1 MLTASTMGFDGRR
14 AVAVDLNEGRLGNGA
29 PFFALH
35 AEDGREVDL
44 MIDIGSLA
52 SLAGSLKTAG
62 DIAQTLVGIRD
73 ANLIQQKVIDLNRE
87 IIAAQSSAI
96 TTQAQYAALTQ
107 HVRDLTARVAEL
119 EAWEQEKLRYQL
131 MDHGGGT
138 FTYALK
144 AGMENGEPFHRI
156 CAHCYQGRRK
166 SLLQSHG
173 NFGSGR
179 EKVTCP
185 ACDGEF
191 WLGHHRRSPSPN
203 GRGGYDPWG
212 A

>member
-1 MLTASTMGFDGRR
+1 MGFDGIG

-35 AEDGREVDL
+35 VGDINGVNL

-62 DIAQTLVGIRD
+62 DIAQTLVGLRD

-96 TTQAQYAALTQ
+96 TTQSQYAALTQ
-107 HVRDLTARVAEL
+107 QVRDLIARIAEL

-131 MDHGGGT
+131 TDHGGGT

-156 CAHCYQGRRK
+156 CAHCYQVRRK

-173 NFGSGR
+173 NIVGGR
-179 EKVTCP
+179 EKVTCH
-185 ACDGEF
+185 ACNGEIL
-191 WLGHHRRSPSPN
+191 LGEYRRSPTPSSYTDSW
-203 GRGGYDPWG
+203 R

>member
-1 MLTASTMGFDGRR
+1 
-14 AVAVDLNEGRLGNGA
+14 
-29 PFFALH
+29 
-35 AEDGREVDL
+35 

-62 DIAQTLVGIRD
+62 DIAQTLVGLRD
-73 ANLIQQKVIDLNRE
+73 TNLIQQKVIDLNRE

-107 HVRDLTARVAEL
+107 QVRDLTARVAEL
-119 EAWEQEKLRYQL
+119 EAWECEKLRYQL
-131 MDHGGGT
+131 TDHGGGT

-144 AGMENGEPFHRI
+144 AGMEDGEPFHRI

-173 NFGSGR
+173 VMSSGQ
-179 EKVTCP
+179 EKVTCQ
-185 ACDGEF
+185 ACDSSVM
-191 WLGHHRRSPSPN
+191 LGHYRSSPIN
-203 GRGGYDPWG
+203 YRGGRGDPWG